1 MKRDCRDRVVEQMS
15 RQENDSET
23 SAAVQSLG
31 SRSPSDAE
39 NSLSVDATSSGISGT
54 DGTGVSDSGAA
65 VHSVNRDDT
74 TKDWYEKESL
84 LKFRTPCSVC
94 LIGMNFCGKTT
105 YIAKMLEQAE
115 GVFTE
120 PPKRVIVCYNIF
132 QDLFR
137 RMSETVPNISFY
149 QGLPDRATI
158 EDWAAKTGGHL
169 MLVFDD
175 LYHELIQSKAVC
187 DLTIMLSHHLNISC
201 IMTSHNIFMCAKYS
215 KTISTNL
222 HYILLFTLRNRLQ
235 LSVLG
240 SQLFCHKGKARNFV
254 KVYDLVTSENGLG
267 NPLIIDN
274 SPRCTNRSY
283 MLRSRV
289 MPGEL
294 PIIYEIT

>member
-1 MKRDCRDRVVEQMS
+1 MNGR
-15 RQENDSET
+15 ENESAESTADET
-23 SAAVQSLG
+23 MG
-31 SRSPSDAE
+31 SHSPSDDE
-39 NSLSVDATSSGISGT
+39 NSISVSAASS
-54 DGTGVSDSGAA
+54 DGNGADSARVSNDSAA
-65 VHSVNRDDT
+65 VHSASRDHT
-74 TKDWYEKESL
+74 VKNWYETESL
-84 LKFRTPCSVC
+84 IKFVTPCSIC
-94 LIGMNFCGKTT
+94 LIGMNNCGKTT
-105 YIAKMLEQAE
+105 YIRKLLEQAD
-115 GVFTE
+115 GVFTV

-137 RMSETVPNISFY
+137 RMAETVPNISFY
-149 QGLPDRATI
+149 QGLPDRTTI
-158 EDWAAKTGGHL
+158 EDWAAKTAGHL

-175 LYHELIQSKAVC
+175 LYQELIQSKAVC

-254 KVYDLVTSENGLG
+254 KVYDTVTSENSIG

-274 SPRCTNRSY
+274 SPRSTNRRY

-294 PIIYEIT
+294 PIIYEIS